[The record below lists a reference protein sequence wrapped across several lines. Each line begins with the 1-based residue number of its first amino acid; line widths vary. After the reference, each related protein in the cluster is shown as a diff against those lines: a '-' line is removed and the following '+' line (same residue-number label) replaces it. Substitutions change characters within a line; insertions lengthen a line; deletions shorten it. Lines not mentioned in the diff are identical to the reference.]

1 MNELDKEVFG
11 FYKTTNNF
19 IQKQKEK
26 QMKYRNLDMSVIAY
40 ANGFTLWHYNG
51 KNTPTD
57 VLLKDGF
64 FNPICDLCDVGDII
78 IITADKETIM
88 RRISSLDGR
97 VVKLG
102 RLQ

>member
-11 FYKTTNNF
+11 FYKTTNKF

-26 QMKYRNLDMSVIAY
+26 QMEYRNLDMSVIAY

-57 VLLKDGF
+57 VLFKDGF
-64 FNPICDLCDVGDII
+64 FNPIYDLCDVGDII
-78 IITADKETIM
+78 IISADKETIT
-88 RRISSLDGR
+88 RRISSLDER

-102 RLQ
+102 KLS

>member
-1 MNELDKEVFG
+1 MNELDKEVFR

-26 QMKYRNLDMSVIAY
+26 QMKYKNVDMSVIAY

-51 KNTPTD
+51 KNIPTD

-64 FNPICDLCDVGDII
+64 FNPIYDLCDVGDII
-78 IITADKETIM
+78 IISTDKETAM

-102 RLQ
+102 KLS

>member
-40 ANGFTLWHYNG
+40 ANGFTLWHYNE
-51 KNTPTD
+51 KKYTNRR
-57 VLLKDGF
+57 VIK
-64 FNPICDLCDVGDII
+64 
-78 IITADKETIM
+78 
-88 RRISSLDGR
+88 RRI
-97 VVKLG
+97 
-102 RLQ
+102 LQPYL

>member
-1 MNELDKEVFG
+1 ME
-11 FYKTTNNF
+11 
-19 IQKQKEK
+19 
-26 QMKYRNLDMSVIAY
+26 YRNLDMSVLAY

-64 FNPICDLCDVGDII
+64 FNPAYSLCGVGDII
-78 IITADKETIM
+78 IITTDKESMM

-102 RLQ
+102 KLS